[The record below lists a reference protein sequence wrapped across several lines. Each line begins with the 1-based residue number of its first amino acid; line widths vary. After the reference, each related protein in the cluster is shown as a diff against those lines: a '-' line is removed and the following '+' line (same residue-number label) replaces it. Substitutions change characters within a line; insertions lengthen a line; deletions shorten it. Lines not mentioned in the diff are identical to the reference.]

1 MIHVKFAYEGQVCDL
16 YPHEA
21 SILAVSRDHIVLI
34 TNHLLPQC
42 NVHEHKLCMI
52 PAYAQQSTQVL
63 NCAAGVLKR
72 KSVKELYNSCSFRC
86 AKNSDLLISQIDA
99 HTLIVTNAKEI
110 IIKCGNTT
118 EHYSPHAFG
127 AVELHLS
134 CKCNFLIDGKDVKQP
149 FPCVESGDTDFK
161 VIQSVPI
168 LWTVLDHAIGKDSIL
183 ITSNHSQ
190 LMKDDWHKVIPVMN
204 MTTGEVSIPDPVVK
218 GMSMD
223 IIWLISL
230 TSAFACILFIQFV
243 VCIVMTR

>member
-1 MIHVKFAYEGQVCDL
+1 V
-16 YPHEA
+16 
-21 SILAVSRDHIVLI
+21 
-34 TNHLLPQC
+34 
-42 NVHEHKLCMI
+42 
-52 PAYAQQSTQVL
+52 
-63 NCAAGVLKR
+63 R
-72 KSVKELYNSCSFRC
+72 K
-86 AKNSDLLISQIDA
+86 
-99 HTLIVTNAKEI
+99 
-110 IIKCGNTT
+110 
-118 EHYSPHAFG
+118 HYRALFPHAFG

-218 GMSMD
+218 GMSME